1 LLPLLLLFAW
11 DVSRAMQAGFWI
23 DECSAYW
30 LSQHLAQ
37 MVRPPF
43 GLANLSLLY
52 ATLLSAFAGAEPP
65 WFEAVARLPSLLAAI
80 GCAAVLYSLS
90 ERVNG
95 KGTGWMAALLY
106 AVLSTTLD
114 FATEARPY
122 ALAQLVF
129 AGTLWWMH
137 AWLAACLSGGRY
149 LAAHAL
155 GLVILVYLQPF
166 FALVWPL
173 CAIYVWFTRPDLRW
187 RYGVALLAAA
197 GCLAP
202 VGYVV
207 WRSTVK
213 VSTIAYLAPPAWRDL
228 AWDLLQ
234 DRVGP
239 TLLIV
244 GALAWIAKAWR
255 RPGPLAP
262 WAAIWLAW
270 PLVLFGLARLT
281 GSAFYTPRYLAL
293 SAVGF
298 ALLGAGGLAAMRPVW
313 RYAGMMLVLLLHVAP
328 GSRARQ
334 LRDGDLRP
342 LANWLEFG
350 GGAGAPW
357 LANSLLVESSVPN
370 PAPPAEQLAAWE
382 FAHLSTYPVP
392 NPVFPMPWA
401 FAEFA
406 RPALE
411 AQLDGPWK
419 AQPRIL
425 AGPLRTPSPAWLV
438 ECFVRRGYR
447 YTRLGD
453 MHEFARPQ

>member
-1 LLPLLLLFAW
+1 VLPLLLLFAW
-11 DVSRAMQAGFWI
+11 DISQAMQAGFWI
-23 DECSAYW
+23 DECNAYW

-37 MVRPPF
+37 VVRPPF
-43 GLANLSLLY
+43 GLVNLSVLY
-52 ATLLSAFAGAEPP
+52 AALLSAFAWAEPP

-114 FATEARPY
+114 LATQARPY

-129 AGTLWWMH
+129 VGTLWWMQ
-137 AWLAACLSGGRY
+137 AWLSVCLSGGRY

-173 CAIYVWFTRPDLRW
+173 YAIYVWFARPDLRW
-187 RYGVALLAAA
+187 RYGAALLAAA
-197 GCLAP
+197 ACLAP
-202 VGYVV
+202 VGYVM

-213 VSTIAYLAPPAWRDL
+213 VSTIAYLPPPAWPDL

-239 TLLIV
+239 ALLLV

-270 PLVLFGLARLT
+270 PLVLFSLARLT
-281 GSAFYTPRYLAL
+281 GSTFYTPRYLAL

-298 ALLGAGGLAAMRPVW
+298 ALLGASGWAAMRPTW
-313 RYAGMMLVLLLHVAP
+313 RYAGMIVVLLLHFSP

-334 LRDGDLRP
+334 PRVGDLRR
-342 LANWLEFG
+342 LANWVEFG

-357 LANSLLVESSVPN
+357 LANSLLVEGSLPN

-392 NPVFPMPWA
+392 NPVFPMPFA

-419 AQPRIL
+419 TQPRIL
-425 AGPLRTPSPAWLV
+425 AGHLETAPPAWLV
-438 ECFVRRGYR
+438 QCFAQRGYR

-453 MHEFARPQ
+453 MHEFSRPQ